1 MTNDLFNIYVLLEVS
16 TIVVALLITSNRE
29 KQAVYNSMIYLFV
42 TVISS
47 AFWFFGTVML
57 YRTFGVLDIE
67 LISEG
72 INLI

>member
-1 MTNDLFNIYVLLEVS
+1 
-16 TIVVALLITSNRE
+16 
-29 KQAVYNSMIYLFV
+29 MIYLFV